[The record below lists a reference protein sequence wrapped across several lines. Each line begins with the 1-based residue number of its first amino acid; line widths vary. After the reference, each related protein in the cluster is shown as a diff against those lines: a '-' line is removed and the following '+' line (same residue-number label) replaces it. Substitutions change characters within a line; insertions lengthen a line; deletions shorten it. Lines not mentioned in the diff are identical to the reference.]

1 MKRVIIIALVL
12 LVAMP
17 ALAVDMKKKTGA
29 GGQAQGNKA
38 GLEQAAKALFEAVK
52 ANSTEKIKGYYTPD
66 YTFTGPDGK
75 MVSGEERLK
84 MMAAG
89 NTPTLVSYSDL
100 NVRTYGSTGV
110 VTGIAM
116 TMNSSCGTD
125 KGRFTQT
132 WTWQKG
138 RWWLA
143 ASQLTRITQ

>member
-1 MKRVIIIALVL
+1 MKRVLIVALVL
-12 LVAMP
+12 LVALP
-17 ALAVDMKKKTGA
+17 ALAVDVKKKTKA

-38 GLEQAAKALFEAVK
+38 GLEQTVKALFEAVK
-52 ANSTEKIKGYYTPD
+52 ANNTEKLKGYYTPD

-75 MVSGEERLK
+75 MMSGEERLK

-89 NTPTLVSYSDL
+89 NAPSFLSYSDL

-143 ASQLTRITQ
+143 ATQVTRVSE